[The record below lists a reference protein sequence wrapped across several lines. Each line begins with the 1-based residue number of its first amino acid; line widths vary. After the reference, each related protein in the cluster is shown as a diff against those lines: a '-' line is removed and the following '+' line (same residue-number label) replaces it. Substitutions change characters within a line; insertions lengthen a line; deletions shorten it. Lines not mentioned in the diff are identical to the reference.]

1 MYNKFKQLYFF
12 IMTVLLITIIC
23 LKYESYIEE
32 KKYEEIRKNTKI
44 TSYLLSRNEQYLEPV
59 LLKKEIIIEEPVI
72 EEIPKFEYTPELSI
86 DYKKMK
92 EINDDY
98 VCWINIPG
106 TKISYPVTQYSN
118 NDFYLHRSFET
129 KAEAYA
135 GTIFIDSFAKNGLE
149 EDNVVIYGHNMKNGS
164 MFGTLKK
171 LKDNNIFENNKYIEI
186 YTKDYVYVYE
196 IFSVR
201 DVSSDINSLNYK
213 LNNFDIKEYIENAK
227 DQSIQYRDP
236 SVYTKMISL
245 STCVGD
251 YSRRLMV
258 TAMRLN

>member
-12 IMTVLLITIIC
+12 IMTVLLIIIVC
-23 LKYESYIEE
+23 LKYKTYTEE
-32 KKYEEIRKNTKI
+32 KEYEKIRESTII

-59 LLKKEIIIEEPVI
+59 LLKEEIIIEEETI
-72 EEIPKFEYTPELSI
+72 EETPKFEYTPELSI
-86 DYKKMK
+86 DYEKMK
-92 EINDDY
+92 KINDDY

-106 TKISYPVTQYSN
+106 TKISYPVTQYYN
-118 NDFYLHRSFET
+118 NDFYLHRAFET
-129 KAEAYA
+129 KAESYA

-171 LKDNNIFENNKYIEI
+171 LKNKDTFENSKYIEI
-186 YTKDYVYVYE
+186 YAKDYVYVYE

-227 DQSIQYRDP
+227 NQSIQYRDP

-251 YSRRLMV
+251 YSRRLLV